1 MSVELTDAAAAPAQ
15 TSLEKQTQALSSKEA
30 RELARS
36 REPTCYCLTA
46 KADRSLTSTLTK
58 PEGLRCMLD
67 PKSMFMQR
75 WDNFIMMLLLFVAFV
90 TPFEVAFLPTK
101 PDALFVINRIVD
113 TGFIVDMCF
122 QFFLPYFDSS
132 ELVYVWNRD
141 LIALNYCMG
150 WFPIDVVSVLPYDFF
165 GGDPFLQIDM
175 PEVDD
180 EASGSLRTL
189 RLVRLLRLIKLVRV
203 AKSARIFTVLQT
215 RYEMTFIS
223 ISLIKLG
230 VLCLVLLHW
239 FSCLWGMMPGFVE
252 GINWITAG
260 DMQLAGLGDLYAGA
274 FEYSLQAMVNGYG
287 DFTPHSSSER
297 TLTLI
302 LMIIGSA
309 LYGYAIGEIC
319 DKTANLNPAQAEFQ
333 QNMDLLNKMM
343 IEIKV
348 SAISAFSLAPHF
360 LLPFSEPLLFITP
373 PSVQFLS

>member
-189 RLVRLLRLIKLVRV
+189 RLAQSRAADLAPLSALALTELDLSGVASVVDASPLAPVVSLQRLSLEGR
-203 AKSARIFTVLQT
+203 TVLPWKNAPF
-215 RYEMTFIS
+215 YKACIS
-223 ISLIKLG
+223 K
-230 VLCLVLLHW
+230 C
-239 FSCLWGMMPGFVE
+239 
-252 GINWITAG
+252 
-260 DMQLAGLGDLYAGA
+260 A
-274 FEYSLQAMVNGYG
+274 FL
-287 DFTPHSSSER
+287 
-297 TLTLI
+297 
-302 LMIIGSA
+302 
-309 LYGYAIGEIC
+309 
-319 DKTANLNPAQAEFQ
+319 
-333 QNMDLLNKMM
+333 
-343 IEIKV
+343 
-348 SAISAFSLAPHF
+348 
-360 LLPFSEPLLFITP
+360 
-373 PSVQFLS
+373 